1 MIKSELESRN
11 ADVLKSKDTNEH
23 PFQNVLRLTVAAKSI
38 RTRAVSP
45 CISSVTDRFSPACN
59 SAKNWFRELKK
70 NQRVE
75 EMLGNVCEF
84 FQIFPFNTL
93 PFVDRSISIRT
104 ATVRP

>member
-45 CISSVTDRFSPACN
+45 CISSVTDRFSPSCN
-59 SAKNWFRELKK
+59 LAKNWFRELKK

-75 EMLGNVCEF
+75 ECWGMCV
-84 FQIFPFNTL
+84 IFSDF
-93 PFVDRSISIRT
+93 SIQYLALCRYEHKY
-104 ATVRP
+104 